1 MMSAI
6 YFQMIHKNRHLYI
19 EMYLYKVAVGKC
31 EQLVSLG
38 EGMRSS
44 LYYSWDFSVVS
55 KLCKLKSL

>member
-44 LYYSWDFSVVS
+44 L
-55 KLCKLKSL
+55 